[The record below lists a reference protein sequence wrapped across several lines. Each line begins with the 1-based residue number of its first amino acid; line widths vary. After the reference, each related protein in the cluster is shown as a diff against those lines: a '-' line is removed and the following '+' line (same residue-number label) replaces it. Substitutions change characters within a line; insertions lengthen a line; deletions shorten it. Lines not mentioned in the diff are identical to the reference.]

1 MADPEADNDEFRN
14 VEEDEETIRRI
25 ERMSY
30 RNAALSQIDGCKA
43 VIAGSVFL
51 AIACTYAVKDGAQCK
66 NTYTRNH
73 LKVNVMFF
81 KVLIELAF
89 VHMFLNMI
97 KLFSIPQ
104 NCFLRVI
111 LQIAYIAIRIAALG
125 FSIKYIVMN

>member
-1 MADPEADNDEFRN
+1 MADLEVDNDEYRN

-30 RNAALSQIDGCKA
+30 RNAALSQIDGCKV
-43 VIAGSVFL
+43 VIAGSVFF

-73 LKVNVMFF
+73 LRVNVMFF

-89 VHMFLNMI
+89 VHMFLNVI
-97 KLFSIPQ
+97 KLFGIP
-104 NCFLRVI
+104 
-111 LQIAYIAIRIAALG
+111 
-125 FSIKYIVMN
+125 